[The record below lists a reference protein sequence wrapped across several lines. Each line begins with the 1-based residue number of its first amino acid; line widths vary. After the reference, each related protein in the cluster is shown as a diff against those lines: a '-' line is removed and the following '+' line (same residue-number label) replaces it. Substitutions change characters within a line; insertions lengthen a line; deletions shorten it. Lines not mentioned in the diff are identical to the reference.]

1 MPLFSRNSHKY
12 TISTPKWLQ
21 VAISHWNSHIF
32 TKSSDSIRGSYF
44 FAVPDLDST
53 HFNFLCV
60 LITLYVEEVMRMG
73 MSFADMH
80 PELASEFSERNLPLT
95 VSDITYGSNKKYW
108 WIGKCGHEWLASPKS
123 RHSGEGCPYC
133 AGMRVLE
140 GFNDLASIKPELVD
154 EWSSE
159 NEPLKPNNVNA
170 ASHRKVKWKGKCGH
184 EWTAEI
190 RARVKGTGCPYCS
203 NNKIMPG
210 FNDLA
215 TIHPELV
222 KEWSPRNLPW
232 TPDQAPAG
240 ANRMVW
246 WRCEKGHEWET
257 LISTRAGGSK
267 CPFCSGIKL
276 LKGFND
282 LKTKQPELAEEW
294 SERNMP
300 LLPEDVN
307 EKSRLNVWW
316 KCSTCGYEWQSVVH
330 TRVHGGPC
338 PVCANR
344 KVKQG
349 INDLATTDPDIAQE
363 WDYTK
368 NEGTPSTVSRYSMK
382 RAWWKGSCGHS
393 WNAIIYNRTVNGEGC
408 LECEKE
414 FKSVLPQ
421 LAVLYYAGKY
431 GLKAKL
437 NDESAIGIHLD
448 TYIPSIGIAIET
460 GGIRNSKIGIEEY
473 GIKRLQCKKQGI
485 KLYTITEGNV
495 PNDRYIIPK
504 GNSSIDLLN
513 AVLTAFKRSNIY
525 IEAEPEKDIE
535 TIRQNYFCWRYKKRK

>member
-1 MPLFSRNSHKY
+1 
-12 TISTPKWLQ
+12 
-21 VAISHWNSHIF
+21 
-32 TKSSDSIRGSYF
+32 
-44 FAVPDLDST
+44 
-53 HFNFLCV
+53 
-60 LITLYVEEVMRMG
+60 MG

-215 TIHPELV
+215 TVHPELA

-276 LKGFND
+276 LKGF
-282 LKTKQPELAEEW
+282 
-294 SERNMP
+294 
-300 LLPEDVN
+300 
-307 EKSRLNVWW
+307 
-316 KCSTCGYEWQSVVH
+316 
-330 TRVHGGPC
+330 
-338 PVCANR
+338 
-344 KVKQG
+344 
-349 INDLATTDPDIAQE
+349 
-363 WDYTK
+363 
-368 NEGTPSTVSRYSMK
+368 
-382 RAWWKGSCGHS
+382 
-393 WNAIIYNRTVNGEGC
+393 
-408 LECEKE
+408 
-414 FKSVLPQ
+414 
-421 LAVLYYAGKY
+421 
-431 GLKAKL
+431 
-437 NDESAIGIHLD
+437 
-448 TYIPSIGIAIET
+448 
-460 GGIRNSKIGIEEY
+460 
-473 GIKRLQCKKQGI
+473 IK
-485 KLYTITEGNV
+485 
-495 PNDRYIIPK
+495 
-504 GNSSIDLLN
+504 
-513 AVLTAFKRSNIY
+513 
-525 IEAEPEKDIE
+525 PEKALL
-535 TIRQNYFCWRYKKRK
+535 R

>member
-1 MPLFSRNSHKY
+1 
-12 TISTPKWLQ
+12 
-21 VAISHWNSHIF
+21 
-32 TKSSDSIRGSYF
+32 
-44 FAVPDLDST
+44 
-53 HFNFLCV
+53 
-60 LITLYVEEVMRMG
+60 MG
-73 MSFADMH
+73 MSFAEMH

-159 NEPLKPNNVNA
+159 NKPLKPNNVNA

-215 TIHPELV
+215 TLHPELA

-257 LISTRAGGSK
+257 LISTRAGGGK

-282 LKTKQPELAEEW
+282 LKTKQPALAEDW
-294 SERNMP
+294 SERNLP
-300 LLPEDVN
+300 LLPEDIN
-307 EKSRLNVWW
+307 EKSRLNIWW

-349 INDLATTDPDIAQE
+349 VNDLATTDPDIARE

-368 NEGTPSTVSRYSMK
+368 NEGSPATVSRYAMK

-393 WNAIIYNRTVNGEGC
+393 WNAFIYNRTVNGEGC

-431 GLKAKL
+431 GLKVKL
-437 NDESAIGIHLD
+437 NDETAIGIHLD
-448 TYIPSIGIAIET
+448 TYIPSVGIAIDTKE
-460 GGIRNSKIGIEEY
+460 IRNSKIGIEEY

-485 KLYTITEGNV
+485 DLYTITEEDI
-495 PNDRYIIPK
+495 PNDRHFILR
-504 GNSSIDLLN
+504 GDSLIDMLN
-513 AVLTAFKRSNIY
+513 AVLTTFKRSNIY
-525 IEAEPEKDIE
+525 IEAEPEKDVE
-535 TIRQNYFCWRYKKRK
+535 TIRRNYFRWRHGKRE